1 MFINSKLYGWDI
13 KVFAN
18 EVNPFKPNKSRIDN
32 NLLTSLITIKDS
44 NVKNL
49 KLYID
54 GGQHEDSLNI
64 ISSIGS
70 IDRIDIKNSF
80 QDAIDFDFSDLKV
93 DQIQVKN
100 SGMIVLIPLQGN
112 IL

>member
-1 MFINSKLYGWDI
+1 M
-13 KVFAN
+13 A
-18 EVNPFKPNKSRIDN
+18 
-32 NLLTSLITIKDS
+32 
-44 NVKNL
+44 KNL

-64 ISSIGS
+64 ISSFGS

-93 DQIQVKN
+93 DEIKVTN
-100 SGMIVLIPLQGN
+100 SGDDCIDTSAGKYFIKKTG
-112 IL
+112 